1 MSASNEAASRWSPA
15 RGRVYSYVREGILH
29 GRLPGG
35 TFLEEEA
42 ISLAVGVS
50 RTPVREAFQQLH
62 SERLID
68 LLPRRG
74 AMVRTVT
81 VQELLE
87 VYDARLMIESH
98 ALRAI
103 CAARLGPPAEM
114 VMVLDQMQRLP
125 VEHVVDHA
133 RLNSTFHRAI
143 VTAGRNAVVMEL
155 YAALGSR
162 QERVAV
168 TSVGIDP
175 GRHGLIQ
182 REHAALIE
190 AIGRHDAEAAIAV
203 LQRHLQPVR
212 EILSHLP
219 GGA

>member
-1 MSASNEAASRWSPA
+1 VSASNEAAARWSPA
-15 RGRVYSYVREGILH
+15 RGRVYSYVRDGILH

-87 VYDARLMIESH
+87 VYDARLMIETH

-114 VMVLDQMQRLP
+114 LTVLDQMQRLP
-125 VEHVVDHA
+125 AEQVVEHA
-133 RLNSTFHRAI
+133 RLNSAFHRAI
-143 VTAGRNAVVMEL
+143 VTAGRNAVVAEL

-175 GRHGLIQ
+175 GRNDLIQ
-182 REHAALIE
+182 QEHVALVA
-190 AIGRHDAEAAIAV
+190 AIGHHDADAASAV
-203 LQRHLQPVR
+203 LQRHLRPVR